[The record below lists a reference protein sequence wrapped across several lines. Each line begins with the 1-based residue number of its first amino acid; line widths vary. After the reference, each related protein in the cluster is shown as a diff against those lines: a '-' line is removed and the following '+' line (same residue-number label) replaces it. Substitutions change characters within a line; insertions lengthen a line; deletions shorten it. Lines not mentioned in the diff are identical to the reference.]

1 MLAVNHIALA
11 TATVLGAS
19 LWLEQPFW
27 PPLIL
32 FVVVGSLLPDID
44 HSGSQLGKLVPWTS
58 LLLKHRGASHSL
70 VAVILLAILPG
81 VSSLVNSQ
89 WLVVSLFFLG
99 LLGIWLVLVVM
110 QTFLRQT
117 RKLTFNFFSQAQLR
131 LIQLVV
137 LVGLIGWLVSIY
149 FFVLQSDNVRLA
161 LWFVWL
167 GYGLHL
173 VGDFLTKE
181 GVPWLW
187 PLKQK
192 FGLGLLVTGGFL
204 EKVLGFGLW
213 IFNIYWLY
221 LVWQTESY
229 WISLD

>member
-27 PPLIL
+27 LPLIL

-58 LLLKHRGASHSL
+58 LLLKHRGATHSL

-81 VSSLVNSQ
+81 VSSLINSQ

-117 RKLTFNFFSQAQLR
+117 RKLTFNFFSQTQLR

-181 GVPWLW
+181 GVPLLW

-204 EKVLGFGLW
+204 EKLLGFGLW
-213 IFNIYWLY
+213 ILNIYWLS
-221 LVWQTESY
+221 LIWRTESY
-229 WISLD
+229 WIFP

>member
-27 PPLIL
+27 LPLIL

-58 LLLKHRGASHSL
+58 LLLKHRGATHSL

-81 VSSLVNSQ
+81 VSSLINSQ

-181 GVPWLW
+181 GVPLLW

-204 EKVLGFGLW
+204 EKLLGFGLW
-213 IFNIYWLY
+213 ILNIYWLS
-221 LVWQTESY
+221 LIWRTESY
-229 WISLD
+229 WIFP

>member
-27 PPLIL
+27 LPLIL

-58 LLLKHRGASHSL
+58 LLLKHRGATHSL

-81 VSSLVNSQ
+81 VSSLINSQ

-181 GVPWLW
+181 GVPLLW

-213 IFNIYWLY
+213 ICNIYWLY